1 MSKNIHNIK
10 VFGVGGGGCNAVNYM
25 GAEELEAVTFM
36 GANTDIQTLNIQNS
50 IEIKIQLGE
59 DTTRGLGAGA
69 KPEVGRKAAEE
80 SLQKIK
86 DSLVETDLLFIV
98 SGMGGGTGTGAA
110 PIVAKV
116 AKELGILTVAVVTKP
131 FSFEGKVRA
140 SNALSGIDELKNH
153 VDSYLIIPNDKLAE
167 HFQEKINLY
176 SAFDKVNHV
185 LLEAVQG
192 ISEIITKPGII
203 NIDFND
209 LKTIISESGKCMM
222 GVGFGSGEIR
232 AEEATKNAIR
242 SPLLEHSDIQ
252 GAKSLI
258 VNVASSS
265 KDLSLDEFNI
275 IGELIREKAS
285 PEANIIIGTT
295 IDESLE
301 DSIKITIVASSFSEK
316 EEPIVVEEKD
326 PDFMDIRDF
335 KNLSTLAMRKN
346 DMPKFENVK
355 PKGNILNKE
364 TVDSEPKKHYNTTL
378 KEGQN
383 DLTSPIAPK
392 TEDSLEMAKPES
404 RSTIEQETPKE
415 EHNLLSQVNV
425 PSFIKR
431 KEK

>member
-86 DSLVETDLLFIV
+86 DSLVGTDLLFIV

-110 PIVAKV
+110 PVVARV

-140 SNALSGIDELKNH
+140 SNALNGIDELKDN

-316 EEPIVVEEKD
+316 EEPKATEEKD

-346 DMPKFENVK
+346 DMPKFDNIK

-364 TVDSEPKKHYNTTL
+364 TVDFESEKHYNTTL

-383 DLTSPIAPK
+383 DLTSSIAPK
-392 TEDSLEMAKPES
+392 KEDKLEMPKSTS
-404 RSTIEQETPKE
+404 RSTIEQEQPKDQP
-415 EHNLLSQVNV
+415 NLLNRVNV
-425 PSFIKR
+425 PDFIKK